1 MGIIYT
7 FGIFLSEFMETFGT
21 DQAVTSI
28 VSSTQMGVLYLVGP
42 IGAYLVDKVGCCK
55 TAITGSVLASTGLI
69 ISGLSPNLL
78 TLCSTAGFLSGIFC
92 DIVFLN
98 SS

>member
-21 DQAVTSI
+21 DQAVT
-28 VSSTQMGVLYLVGP
+28 STQMGVLYLVGP

-55 TAITGSVLASTGLI
+55 TAITGSILASTGLI
-69 ISGLSPNLL
+69 ISGVSPNFA

-98 SS
+98 SC